1 MRAVHVWLRSTDLLR
16 FDTCNNEKNYENH
29 MHDDRGPQKWSDG
42 SAANANP
49 DEIQRDKNAVG
60 KHSVELLTVA
70 PPKTGTRIRAIP
82 RRRME
87 RWMYPSAPGSM
98 LTICGLPS
106 ENSQLLAIC
115 RVVELCD
122 AASRSQRFPV
132 LRYAANRVGS
142 QLVAPRR

>member
-60 KHSVELLTVA
+60 QHSVELLTA
-70 PPKTGTRIRAIP
+70 RHSTRPAGNCQANQRNAGDATDDDAESIDLEAKQRLH
-82 RRRME
+82 RDR
-87 RWMYPSAPGSM
+87 GVD
-98 LTICGLPS
+98 
-106 ENSQLLAIC
+106 ENQ
-115 RVVELCD
+115 
-122 AASRSQRFPV
+122 
-132 LRYAANRVGS
+132 
-142 QLVAPRR
+142 